1 MSASVEPGDRS
12 RSLDEP
18 PEFRLESTYD
28 NPEDPETVT
37 VHPGDSEDATTE
49 WLTIDA
55 GFAVPVEETV

>member
-18 PEFRLESTYD
+18 PEFWLESTYD
-28 NPEDPETVT
+28 DPEDPETVT
-37 VHPGDSEDATTE
+37 VHPDSEDTTTE

-55 GFAVPVEETV
+55 GFVLPVDETL